1 MKILQGNEARQRIK
15 KGIDKCVDVVKV
27 SMGGQGKNVLIYNG
41 VSTEIINDGVSI
53 AREVNVKDEI
63 EQAGIQLAKQCA
75 NQTDE
80 DCGDGTTTTL
90 VLLQSILDK
99 IITDIPTGNPREIR
113 ENLFKEAEELLAEIP
128 VKQIESM
135 DDVYNLA
142 LTSSLDEKVAG
153 LIKGIYSEL
162 GEDAQ
167 ISIEETSRDVL
178 EAEITKGMRFES
190 KKADKLS
197 EEKQIIEDCSVLVLD
212 NVETIDEIGEAVKKA
227 SGNGENNLL
236 VIANSFSRPVLV
248 SIMATRTFN
257 IIPIE
262 YKMFTPLEDVKEYA
276 GDKVKKAI
284 ITQDSVTL
292 IEGNGDA
299 TGKIK
304 ALEDKLAVEESTY
317 EKENL
322 EKRIAQL
329 KGKIAII
336 RVGKNTDVARTEAV
350 KKVED
355 ALGAVKGA
363 YELGYCKGGGMA
375 LIDAMVSLNLSWFR
389 GDIYAKDGKIETNTN
404 PRKKIVNNFYGAP
417 YRQICEN
424 AGVEKI
430 EVGDNVIDSYKTVKY
445 SLLNALSTATSI
457 LTAEAALIEEKE
469 ND

>member
-1 MKILQGNEARQRIK
+1 LFLGKSVQTDFPEGLKAMKKILFGNDARQRIK

-27 SMGGQGKNVLIYNG
+27 SMGGQGRNVLIYNG

-53 AREVNVKDEI
+53 AREVNAKDEI

-80 DCGDGTTTTL
+80 DCNDGTTTTL
-90 VLLQSILDK
+90 VLLQSILNE
-99 IITDIPTGNPREIR
+99 IITDFPVGSPREIR
-113 ENLFKEAEELLAEIP
+113 ENLFKEANEILAKIP
-128 VKQIESM
+128 VKQIETM

-142 LTSSLDEKVAG
+142 LTSSLDKDVAK
-153 LIKGIYSEL
+153 IVQEIYAEL
-162 GEDAQ
+162 GKDAQ

-178 EAEITKGMRFES
+178 EKEITKGMRFDS

-212 NVETIDEIGEAVKKA
+212 KAETLEEIQQAVAKSSQAGEK
-227 SGNGENNLL
+227 NLL
-236 VIANSFSRPVLV
+236 VIANSFSRPILI
-248 SIMATRTFN
+248 SIMATRDFN

-262 YKMFTPLEDVKEYA
+262 YKMFSPMDDVKEYA
-276 GDKVKKAI
+276 GDKVEKAI

-292 IEGNGDA
+292 IGGNGDA
-299 TGKIK
+299 LKRIE
-304 ALEDKLAVEESTY
+304 ALEAKLATEESTY

-329 KGKIAII
+329 KGKIAVI

-363 YELGYCKGGGMA
+363 YELGYTNGAGKA
-375 LIDAMVSLNLSWFR
+375 LHEACSNSSEVMQRICEV
-389 GDIYAKDGKIETNTN
+389 
-404 PRKKIVNNFYGAP
+404 P
-417 YRQICEN
+417 YRQICDN
-424 AGVEKI
+424 AGVDEL
-430 EVGDNVIDSYKTVKY
+430 EVPETMIDSYKTIKF
-445 SLLNALSTATSI
+445 SLLNAMSTATSI
-457 LTAEAALIEEKE
+457 LMVESALIQESDD
-469 ND
+469 N

>member
-1 MKILQGNEARQRIK
+1 
-15 KGIDKCVDVVKV
+15 
-27 SMGGQGKNVLIYNG
+27 
-41 VSTEIINDGVSI
+41 
-53 AREVNVKDEI
+53 
-63 EQAGIQLAKQCA
+63 
-75 NQTDE
+75 
-80 DCGDGTTTTL
+80 
-90 VLLQSILDK
+90 
-99 IITDIPTGNPREIR
+99 
-113 ENLFKEAEELLAEIP
+113 
-128 VKQIESM
+128 
-135 DDVYNLA
+135 
-142 LTSSLDEKVAG
+142 
-153 LIKGIYSEL
+153 
-162 GEDAQ
+162 
-167 ISIEETSRDVL
+167 
-178 EAEITKGMRFES
+178 
-190 KKADKLS
+190 
-197 EEKQIIEDCSVLVLD
+197 
-212 NVETIDEIGEAVKKA
+212 
-227 SGNGENNLL
+227 
-236 VIANSFSRPVLV
+236 
-248 SIMATRTFN
+248 MATRTFN